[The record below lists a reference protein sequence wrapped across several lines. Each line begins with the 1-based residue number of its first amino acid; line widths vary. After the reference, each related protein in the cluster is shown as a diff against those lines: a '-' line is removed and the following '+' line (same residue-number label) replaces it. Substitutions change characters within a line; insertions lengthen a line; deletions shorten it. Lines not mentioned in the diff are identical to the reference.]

1 MSIHAQLRAL
11 VQNRSGVAAIE
22 MGLVTPIILFGL
34 ILMVDVGIAVSERM
48 ELDRNVRAGAQAVM
62 ALTNEPKEV
71 KDLIVASTEGANNV
85 SVTVNKTCTCGNAA
99 SACNTMCG
107 VDEPPSVFLN
117 ISAVKPYTGIML
129 PAFNLE
135 SQTHVQL
142 R

>member
-1 MSIHAQLRAL
+1 MGIQAKFRAL

-62 ALTNEPKEV
+62 ALTNEPKDV
-71 KDLIVASTEGANNV
+71 KNLIVASTEGANNV

-99 SACNTMCG
+99 AACNTMCG
-107 VDEPPSVFLN
+107 ADEPPSVFLN
-117 ISAVKPYTGIML
+117 ISAIKPYTGMML

>member
-1 MSIHAQLRAL
+1 MSIQAQLRAL

-22 MGLVTPIILFGL
+22 MGLVTPIVLFGF
-34 ILMVDVGIAVSERM
+34 ILMLDVGIAVSERM

-62 ALTNEPKEV
+62 SLTNEPKDV

-85 SVTVNKTCTCGNAA
+85 SVTVNKTCTCGNTAA
-99 SACNTMCG
+99 ACNIMCG
-107 VDEPPSVFLN
+107 ADEPPSVFLN

-135 SQTHVQL
+135 SETHVQL